1 MSLEEIR
8 PTDRAL
14 VMDMVREAGVDV
26 TDWSNGKRGAEG
38 AASNPKYCYEWA
50 FLQPRM
56 IAVLNLWHAEMEE
69 DAGVVTSR
77 INLRKHIMR
86 EEGARRKARA
96 NSMDRIIQ
104 TAFRESL
111 PIRVIVLAG
120 KRREIDEGV
129 RVSQASKRLLDP
141 VPWVVHLYDDHTGE
155 CVLVRGGQT
164 PTAAASS
171 DDEFEGF
178 EGEVR
183 QRFARHRT
191 RESRLRRAKLDE
203 AKKRNDGRLKC
214 EVPFCG
220 FDFGERYGA
229 IGEDYAHVHHLEPL
243 SDAPD
248 TGRTVTLDQLAVV
261 CANCHA
267 MIHVGGQCRELDDL
281 IPPPR

>member
-1 MSLEEIR
+1 MSLEEIK

-14 VMDMVREAGVDV
+14 VMDLVREAGVDV
-26 TDWSNGKRGAEG
+26 ADWSNGKRGAQG
-38 AASNPKYCYEWA
+38 AASNPKYCYDWA
-50 FLQPRM
+50 FLQPGRVV
-56 IAVLNLWHAEMEE
+56 VLNLWHAEMHEVKG
-69 DAGVVTSR
+69 AVFACL
-77 INLRKHIMR
+77 NLKEHI
-86 EEGARRKARA
+86 RRDYVAPRRARA
-96 NSMDRIIQ
+96 ASMDRIIE
-104 TAFRESL
+104 TAFQDGL
-111 PIRVIVLAG
+111 PVRVIVLAG
-120 KRREIDEGV
+120 KRREIDEDV
-129 RVSQASKRLLDP
+129 RVSRASKRLLDP
-141 VPWVVHLYDDHTGE
+141 MPWVVSRYDNHTGE
-155 CVLVRGGQT
+155 CVIVRGGWA
-164 PTAAASS
+164 PAAAASS
-171 DDEFEGF
+171 DDKFEGF

-203 AKKRNDGRLKC
+203 AKKLNDGRLKC
-214 EVPFCG
+214 EVPYCG

-267 MIHVGGQCRELDDL
+267 MIHVGGQCRELDGL